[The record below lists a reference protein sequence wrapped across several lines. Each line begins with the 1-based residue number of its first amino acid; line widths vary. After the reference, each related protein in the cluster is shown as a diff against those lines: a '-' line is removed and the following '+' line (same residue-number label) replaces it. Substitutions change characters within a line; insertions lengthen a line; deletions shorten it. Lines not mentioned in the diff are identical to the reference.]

1 MEWCLCSAVVAFVN
15 RVVLVYD
22 VVAQLDVVVL
32 VYNIM
37 AQLDGVL
44 LVRSVVAQVD
54 GVNACVRCP
63 GPSGR
68 CSACG

>member
-32 VYNIM
+32 VYNVM
-37 AQLDGVL
+37 P
-44 LVRSVVAQVD
+44 
-54 GVNACVRCP
+54 N
-63 GPSGR
+63 
-68 CSACG
+68 

>member
-1 MEWCLCSAVVAFVN
+1 MEWCLCSVVVLVN

-37 AQLDGVL
+37 P
-44 LVRSVVAQVD
+44 
-54 GVNACVRCP
+54 N
-63 GPSGR
+63 
-68 CSACG
+68 